1 MKLFAFLLK
10 SNASSLRWAVLVSII
25 SGVSSTGLIA
35 MVHHIWEGELFG
47 SMPWAWT
54 FMGVIVVAVGSGVIG
69 QVMVLDLAFRA
80 VVDLRMELS
89 GRILATP
96 LRHIEELGA
105 PRLYATLTE
114 DVNTLARVLPAI
126 PRVIIDLTTL
136 VAGVAYMA
144 WLSWKAFI
152 IVVIFGV
159 VGVLVHKVFLHR
171 AMTHLRE
178 GRNVFDG
185 VFHSFRALHD
195 GVKQLKLNRQRRTTF
210 MRDEMKSGLERLRVV
225 ALAGRTLLIGAEST
239 TRLLFFVVLGVLI
252 FVVPAIT
259 DANSNPEALTK
270 LTGYIIMSVYLYRPM
285 GTLMAVVPEMGN
297 ALVALQ
303 KIEDIGLAP
312 QSRVESVEDSSD
324 PLEWETLELVGGTF
338 SFTRGDDDREFTVGP
353 ISLSFHPGEIL
364 FVIGGNGSGKTT
376 LAKVLTS
383 LYPLNEGEL
392 RLDGT
397 VINEENKERFRE
409 LFSVVFFDFY
419 LFPDLLG
426 AGGGDL
432 DAQAGVYL
440 RELQLAEKVKVE
452 DGRLS
457 TVELSQG
464 QRRRLALLGAYLE
477 DRPFYVFDEW
487 AADQDPEFRE
497 VFYTKILPD
506 LKARGKTVFVITHD
520 DRYLRYADR
529 CLKLKDGQVCHETV
543 SSGEGN
549 E

>member
-1 MKLFAFLLK
+1 MKLFTFLLK
-10 SNASSLRWAVLVSII
+10 SNASHLRWAVLVSII
-25 SGVSSTGLIA
+25 SGVTSTGLIA
-35 MVHHIWEGELFG
+35 MVHHIWEGAQFN

-54 FMGVIVVAVGSGVIG
+54 FLGMIIVTVGSGVIG

-80 VVDLRMELS
+80 LVDLRMELS

-96 LRHIEELGA
+96 LRRIEEIGA

-136 VAGVAYMA
+136 IAGVAYMA

-152 IVVIFGV
+152 IVSIFAT
-159 VGVLVHKVFLHR
+159 VGILVHKVILWR
-171 AMTHLRE
+171 ALGHMRAGRE
-178 GRNVFDG
+178 VFDR
-185 VFHSFRALHD
+185 VFQSFRALHD

-210 MRDEMKSGLERLRVV
+210 MRDEMKGGLERLRIVS
-225 ALAGRTLLIGAEST
+225 LAGRKLLIGAESS
-239 TRLLFFVVLGVLI
+239 TRLLFFIILGALI
-252 FVVPAIT
+252 FVVPVIT
-259 DANSNPEALTK
+259 ETESNPDALAN
-270 LTGYIIMSVYLYRPM
+270 LTGYIVMSVYLYRPM

-297 ALVALQ
+297 AIVALQ

-312 QSRVESVEDSSD
+312 QSRAEPGKDSSD
-324 PLEWETLELVGGTF
+324 PLEWETLELVGGKF
-338 SFTRGDDDREFTVGP
+338 SFTRGEDDKEFTVGP
-353 ISLSFHPGEIL
+353 VDLSFHPGEIL

-383 LYPLNEGEL
+383 LYPLDEGEL
-392 RLDGT
+392 RLDGA
-397 VINEENKERFRE
+397 VIDEENKERFRE
-409 LFSVVFFDFY
+409 LFSVVFFDFH
-419 LFPDLLG
+419 LFPDLMD

-506 LKARGKTVFVITHD
+506 LKGRGKTVFVITHD

-529 CLKLKDGQVCHETV
+529 CLKLKDGQVCPETISRGEV
-543 SSGEGN
+543 SE
-549 E
+549 

>member
-10 SNASSLRWAVLVSII
+10 SNASHLRWAVLVSII
-25 SGVSSTGLIA
+25 SGVTSTGLIA
-35 MVHHIWEGELFG
+35 MVHHIWEGALFS

-54 FMGVIVVAVGSGVIG
+54 FLGMIIVTVGSGVIG

-96 LRHIEELGA
+96 LRRIEEIGA

-136 VAGVAYMA
+136 IAGVAYMA

-152 IVVIFGV
+152 IVSIFAT
-159 VGVLVHKVFLHR
+159 VGILVHKVILWR
-171 AMTHLRE
+171 ALGHMRAGRE
-178 GRNVFDG
+178 VFDR
-185 VFHSFRALHD
+185 VFQSFRALHD

-210 MRDEMKSGLERLRVV
+210 MRDEMKGGLERLRIVS
-225 ALAGRTLLIGAEST
+225 LAGRKLLIGAESS
-239 TRLLFFVVLGVLI
+239 TRLLFFIILGVLI
-252 FVVPAIT
+252 FVVPVIAET
-259 DANSNPEALTK
+259 ESNPDALAN
-270 LTGYIIMSVYLYRPM
+270 LTGYIVMSVYLYRPM

-297 ALVALQ
+297 AIVALQ

-312 QSRVESVEDSSD
+312 QSRAEPVKDSGD
-324 PLEWETLELVGGTF
+324 PLEWETLELVGGKF
-338 SFTRGDDDREFTVGP
+338 SFTRGEDDKEFTVGP
-353 ISLSFHPGEIL
+353 VDLSFHPGEIL

-383 LYPLNEGEL
+383 LYPLDEGEL
-392 RLDGT
+392 RLDGA
-397 VINEENKERFRE
+397 VIDEENKERFRE
-409 LFSVVFFDFY
+409 LFSVVFFDFH
-419 LFPDLLG
+419 LFPDLMG

-506 LKARGKTVFVITHD
+506 LKGRGKTVFVITHD

-529 CLKLKDGQVCHETV
+529 CLKLKDGQVCHETISRGEV
-543 SSGEGN
+543 SE
-549 E
+549 

>member
-10 SNASSLRWAVLVSII
+10 SNASRLRWAVFVSIV
-25 SGVSSTGLIA
+25 SGLSSTGLIA
-35 MVHHIWEGELFG
+35 MVLHIWEGELFG

-54 FMGVIVVAVGSGVIG
+54 FMGMIVLAVGSGVIG
-69 QVMVLDLAFRA
+69 QIMVLDLAFRA
-80 VVDLRMELS
+80 VVDLRMELG

-96 LRHIEELGA
+96 LRRLEELGS

-152 IVVIFGV
+152 VVSIFAILGL
-159 VGVLVHKVFLHR
+159 LVHKVFLRR
-171 AMTHLRE
+171 ALARMRS
-178 GRNVFDG
+178 GRDIFDSVFD
-185 VFHSFRALHD
+185 SFRALHD
-195 GVKQLKLNRQRRTTF
+195 GIKQLKLNRQRRASF
-210 MRDEMKSGLERLRVV
+210 MGVELKGGLERLRLV
-225 ALAGRTLLIGAEST
+225 ALSGRKLLIGAESS
-239 TRLLFFVVLGVLI
+239 TRLLFFLVLGALI
-252 FVVPAIT
+252 FIMPRVSDMAI
-259 DANSNPEALTK
+259 AGM
-270 LTGYIIMSVYLYRPM
+270 TGYIVMSIYLYRPM

-312 QSRVESVEDSSD
+312 ESRVEAVVDPTD
-324 PLEWETLELVGGTF
+324 PLEWETLELVGAKF
-338 SFTRGDDDREFTVGP
+338 SFTSAEDDRVFTVGP
-353 ISLSFHPGEIL
+353 IDLTFHPGEIL

-383 LYPLNEGEL
+383 LYPLEEGEL
-392 RLDGT
+392 RLDGQT
-397 VINEENKERFRE
+397 INENNKDRYRE
-409 LFSVVFFDFY
+409 LFSVVFFDFH
-419 LFPDLLG
+419 LFPDLMG
-426 AGGGDL
+426 AGGMDL
-432 DAQAGVYL
+432 DQQASVYL
-440 RELQLAEKVKVE
+440 EGLQLADKVRVE

-457 TVELSQG
+457 TTELSQG

-497 VFYTKILPD
+497 VFYSKILPD

-520 DRYLRYADR
+520 DSYLRYADR
-529 CLKLKDGQVCHETV
+529 CLRLKDGQVIHEV
-543 SSGEGN
+543 VPVGESDG
-549 E
+549 

>member
-1 MKLFAFLLK
+1 
-10 SNASSLRWAVLVSII
+10 
-25 SGVSSTGLIA
+25 
-35 MVHHIWEGELFG
+35 
-47 SMPWAWT
+47 
-54 FMGVIVVAVGSGVIG
+54 VGSGVLG

-96 LRHIEELGA
+96 LRRIEELGA
-105 PRLYATLTE
+105 PRLYAALTE

-126 PRVIIDLTTL
+126 PRVIIDLSTL
-136 VAGVAYMA
+136 IAGAAYMA
-144 WLSWKAFI
+144 YLSWKAFI
-152 IVVIFGV
+152 IVLIFAA
-159 VGVLVHKVFLHR
+159 VGILAHKVILRR
-171 AMTHLRE
+171 ALSHMRAGRE
-178 GRNVFDG
+178 VFDR
-185 VFHSFRALHD
+185 VFHNFRALHD

-210 MRDEMKSGLERLRVV
+210 MRDEMKGGLERLRVV
-225 ALAGRTLLIGAEST
+225 ALAGRKLLIGAEST
-239 TRLLFFVVLGVLI
+239 TRLLFFIVLGVLI

-259 DANSNPEALTK
+259 GTGSNPDALAN
-270 LTGYIIMSVYLYRPM
+270 LTGYIVMSVYLYRPM

-297 ALVALQ
+297 AIVALQ
-303 KIEDIGLAP
+303 KLEDIGLAP
-312 QSRVESVEDSSD
+312 QSRAEPATDSID
-324 PLEWETLELVGGTF
+324 PLEWKSLELVGGTF

-353 ISLSFHPGEIL
+353 INLSFHPGEIL

-383 LYPLNEGEL
+383 LYPLDEGEL

>member
-10 SNASSLRWAVLVSII
+10 SNASRLRWAVLVSII

-54 FMGVIVVAVGSGVIG
+54 FMGVIILAVGSGVIG

-178 GRNVFDG
+178 GRDVFDG

-239 TRLLFFVVLGVLI
+239 TRLLFFVVLGVLVFI
-252 FVVPAIT
+252 VPAIT
-259 DANSNPEALTK
+259 HADSNPEALTK

-312 QSRVESVEDSSD
+312 QSRVESVEDSTD
-324 PLEWETLELVGGTF
+324 PLEWETLELVGGKF

-353 ISLSFHPGEIL
+353 IDLTFHPGEIL

-383 LYPLNEGEL
+383 LYPLDEGEL

-397 VINEENKERFRE
+397 VINEDNKERFRE
-409 LFSVVFFDFY
+409 LFSVVFFDFH
-419 LFPDLLG
+419 LFPNLMGTG
-426 AGGGDL
+426 AGDL
-432 DAQAGVYL
+432 DEQAGVYL
-440 RELQLAEKVKVE
+440 RELRLAEKVSVE

-497 VFYTKILPD
+497 VFYSKILPD
-506 LKARGKTVFVITHD
+506 LKRRGKTVFVITHD

-529 CLKLKDGQVCHETV
+529 CLKLKDGQVCHEAI
-543 SSGEGN
+543 SSGESS

>member
-10 SNASSLRWAVLVSII
+10 SNASHLRWAVLVSII
-25 SGVSSTGLIA
+25 SGVTSTGLIA
-35 MVHHIWEGELFG
+35 MVHHIWEGAQFN

-54 FMGVIVVAVGSGVIG
+54 FLGMIIVTVGSGVIG

-80 VVDLRMELS
+80 LVDLRMELS

-96 LRHIEELGA
+96 LRRIEEIGA

-136 VAGVAYMA
+136 IAGVAYMA

-152 IVVIFGV
+152 IVSIFAT
-159 VGVLVHKVFLHR
+159 VGILVHKVILWR
-171 AMTHLRE
+171 ALGHMRAGRE
-178 GRNVFDG
+178 VFDR
-185 VFHSFRALHD
+185 VFQSFRALHD

-210 MRDEMKSGLERLRVV
+210 MRDEMKGGLERLRIVS
-225 ALAGRTLLIGAEST
+225 LAGRKLLIGAESS
-239 TRLLFFVVLGVLI
+239 TRLLFFIILGALI
-252 FVVPAIT
+252 FVVPVIT
-259 DANSNPEALTK
+259 ETESNPDALAN
-270 LTGYIIMSVYLYRPM
+270 LTGYIVMSVYLYRPM

-297 ALVALQ
+297 AIVALQ

-312 QSRVESVEDSSD
+312 QSRAEPGKDSSD
-324 PLEWETLELVGGTF
+324 PLEWETLELVGGKF
-338 SFTRGDDDREFTVGP
+338 SFTRGEDDKEFTVGP
-353 ISLSFHPGEIL
+353 VDLSFHPGEIL

-383 LYPLNEGEL
+383 LYPLDEGEL
-392 RLDGT
+392 RLDGA
-397 VINEENKERFRE
+397 VIDEENKERFRE
-409 LFSVVFFDFY
+409 LFSVVFFDFH
-419 LFPDLLG
+419 LFPDLMD

-506 LKARGKTVFVITHD
+506 LKGRGKTVFVITHD

-529 CLKLKDGQVCHETV
+529 CLKLKDGQVCPETISRGEV
-543 SSGEGN
+543 SE
-549 E
+549 

>member
-1 MKLFAFLLK
+1 MKLFTFLLK
-10 SNASSLRWAVLVSII
+10 SNASHLRWAVLVSII
-25 SGVSSTGLIA
+25 SGVTSTGLIA
-35 MVHHIWEGELFG
+35 MVHHIWEGAQFN

-54 FMGVIVVAVGSGVIG
+54 FLGMIIVTVGSGVIG

-80 VVDLRMELS
+80 LVDLRMELS

-96 LRHIEELGA
+96 LRRIEEIGA
-105 PRLYATLTE
+105 PRLYANLTE

-136 VAGVAYMA
+136 IAGVAYMA

-152 IVVIFGV
+152 IVSIFAT
-159 VGVLVHKVFLHR
+159 VGILVHKVILWR
-171 AMTHLRE
+171 ALGHMRAGRE
-178 GRNVFDG
+178 VFDR
-185 VFHSFRALHD
+185 VFQSFRALHD

-210 MRDEMKSGLERLRVV
+210 MRDEMKGGLERLRIVS
-225 ALAGRTLLIGAEST
+225 LAGRKLLIGAESS
-239 TRLLFFVVLGVLI
+239 TRLLFFIILGALI
-252 FVVPAIT
+252 FVVPVIT
-259 DANSNPEALTK
+259 ETESNPDALAN
-270 LTGYIIMSVYLYRPM
+270 LTGYIVMSVYLYRPM

-297 ALVALQ
+297 AIVALQ

-312 QSRVESVEDSSD
+312 QSRAEPVKDSGD
-324 PLEWETLELVGGTF
+324 PLEWETLELVGGKF
-338 SFTRGDDDREFTVGP
+338 SFTRGEDDKEFTVGP
-353 ISLSFHPGEIL
+353 VDLSFHPGEIL

-383 LYPLNEGEL
+383 LYPLDEGEL
-392 RLDGT
+392 RLDGA
-397 VINEENKERFRE
+397 VIDEENKERFRE
-409 LFSVVFFDFY
+409 LFSVVFFDFH
-419 LFPDLLG
+419 LFPDLMG

-432 DAQAGVYL
+432 DVQAGVYL

-506 LKARGKTVFVITHD
+506 LKGRGKTVFVITHD

-529 CLKLKDGQVCHETV
+529 CLKLKDGQVCPETISRGEV
-543 SSGEGN
+543 SE
-549 E
+549 

>member
-10 SNASSLRWAVLVSII
+10 SNASHLRWAVLVSII

-35 MVHHIWEGELFG
+35 MVHHIWEGRLFD
-47 SMPWAWT
+47 SMPWVWT
-54 FMGVIVVAVGSGVIG
+54 FMGVIVLAVGSGVIG
-69 QVMVLDLAFRA
+69 QIMVLDLAFRA

-96 LRHIEELGA
+96 LRQIENLGA

-152 IVVIFGV
+152 IVCIFAAI
-159 VGVLVHKVFLHR
+159 GVLVHRVFLHR
-171 AMTHLRE
+171 ALSHMRA
-178 GRNVFDG
+178 GRDVFDR

-195 GVKQLKLNRQRRTTF
+195 GVKQLKLNRQRRTNF
-210 MRDEMKSGLERLRVV
+210 MREEMKGGLERLRVV
-225 ALAGRTLLIGAEST
+225 ALAGRKLLIGAEST

-252 FVVPAIT
+252 FVVPAIA
-259 DANSNPEALTK
+259 DVDSNPEALAK
-270 LTGYIIMSVYLYRPM
+270 LTGYIVMSVFLYRPM

-297 ALVALQ
+297 ALVALN

-312 QSRVESVEDSSD
+312 QSRVESVEDSTV
-324 PLEWETLELVGGTF
+324 PLEWETLELVGGKF
-338 SFTRGDDDREFTVGP
+338 SFTSGEDDEEFTVGP
-353 ISLSFHPGEIL
+353 VDLTFHPGEIL

-376 LAKVLTS
+376 LAKVITS
-383 LYPLNEGEL
+383 LYPLEKGEL

-397 VINEENKERFRE
+397 AINEDNKDRFRE
-409 LFSVVFFDFY
+409 LFSVVFFDFH
-419 LFPDLLG
+419 LFQNLMGDG
-426 AGGGDL
+426 SGDL
-432 DAQAGVYL
+432 DEQASVYL
-440 RELQLAEKVKVE
+440 RDLRLDGKVSVE

-457 TVELSQG
+457 TLELSQG

-506 LKARGKTVFVITHD
+506 LKERGKTVFVITHD

-529 CLKLKDGQVCHETV
+529 CLKLKDGQVSHETV
-543 SSGEGN
+543 NGGKRN

>member
-10 SNASSLRWAVLVSII
+10 SNASRLRWAVFVSIV
-25 SGVSSTGLIA
+25 SGLSSTGLIA
-35 MVHHIWEGELFG
+35 MVLHIWEGELFG

-54 FMGVIVVAVGSGVIG
+54 FMGMIVLAVGSGVIG
-69 QVMVLDLAFRA
+69 QIMVLDLAFRA
-80 VVDLRMELS
+80 VVDLRMELG
-89 GRILATP
+89 GRILATS
-96 LRHIEELGA
+96 LRRLEELGS

-152 IVVIFGV
+152 VVSIFAILGL
-159 VGVLVHKVFLHR
+159 LVHKVFLRR
-171 AMTHLRE
+171 ALARMRS
-178 GRNVFDG
+178 GRDIFDSVFD
-185 VFHSFRALHD
+185 SFRALHD
-195 GVKQLKLNRQRRTTF
+195 GIKQLKLNRQRRASF
-210 MRDEMKSGLERLRVV
+210 MGVELKGGLERLLLV
-225 ALAGRTLLIGAEST
+225 ALSGRKLLIGAESS
-239 TRLLFFVVLGVLI
+239 TRLLFFLVLGALI
-252 FVVPAIT
+252 FIMPRVSDMAI
-259 DANSNPEALTK
+259 AGM
-270 LTGYIIMSVYLYRPM
+270 TGYIVMSIYLYRPM

-312 QSRVESVEDSSD
+312 ESRVEAVVDPTD
-324 PLEWETLELVGGTF
+324 PLEWETLELVGAKF
-338 SFTRGDDDREFTVGP
+338 SFTSAEDDRVFTVGP
-353 ISLSFHPGEIL
+353 IDLTFHPGEIL

-383 LYPLNEGEL
+383 LYPLEEGEL
-392 RLDGT
+392 RLDGQT
-397 VINEENKERFRE
+397 INENNKDRYRE
-409 LFSVVFFDFY
+409 LFSVVFFDFH
-419 LFPDLLG
+419 LFPDLMG
-426 AGGGDL
+426 AGGMDL
-432 DAQAGVYL
+432 DQQASVYL
-440 RELQLAEKVKVE
+440 EGLQLADKVRVE

-457 TVELSQG
+457 TTELSQG

-497 VFYTKILPD
+497 VFYSKILPD

-520 DRYLRYADR
+520 DSYLRYADR
-529 CLKLKDGQVCHETV
+529 CLRLKDGQVIHEV
-543 SSGEGN
+543 VPVGESDG
-549 E
+549 